1 MEEDKEV
8 EEVTCSRILQKE
20 IHGKCFYKIVEEL
33 NLHAIFPLII

>member
-20 IHGKCFYKIVEEL
+20 IHGKCFCKMVEEL
-33 NLHAIFPLII
+33 R